1 MTGEEKGKR
10 GRKKLAGA
18 EEQGGK
24 RPEGG
29 THSVHTNVRK
39 VH

>member
-18 EEQGGK
+18 EGQGGK

-29 THSVHTNVRK
+29 THPVHINVSK